1 MVNGRP
7 IIVIAPGSDR
17 HLGSYWSCQLLII
30 VGAVSYLAGLRR
42 YGARG
47 EHQDD
52 PGPGDETDER
62 APAPILT
69 L

>member
-42 YGARG
+42 YGARC

-52 PGPGDETDER
+52 PGPGDEMDER